1 MMWET
6 WAEGL
11 VSVGGGVKGALMK
24 LSRGVVVVMEVGCFD
39 MIINYEER

>member
-24 LSRGVVVVMEVGCFD
+24 LSGGVVVEMGCFD
-39 MIINYEER
+39 MIINDKER